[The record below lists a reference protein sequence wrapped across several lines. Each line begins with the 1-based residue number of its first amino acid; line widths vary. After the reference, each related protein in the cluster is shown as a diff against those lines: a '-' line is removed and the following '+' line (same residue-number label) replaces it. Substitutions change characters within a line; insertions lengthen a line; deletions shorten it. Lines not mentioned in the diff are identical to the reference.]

1 MRIAQLAP
9 PWIAVPPSGYGGT
22 EWVVEQLCDGLPA
35 RGHEVVLYASGD
47 SHTAAELRALFPRQL
62 PELMQKTAID
72 VCHVTH
78 ALDDIVADG
87 GFDLVHDHS
96 GFLVPAF
103 GRYLDLPPVLHTI
116 HCSFNPETTPFY
128 ARFANDVSY
137 NAISEYQR
145 SQGPP
150 GMEWAG
156 VVYNAIAV
164 EEWPFVPEK
173 GDYLLTFGRVCE
185 AKGFHLAIEAAR
197 RTGRRLIMAGVVQEH
212 SADYFHERVEPF
224 VDGEQ
229 ILFEGEVSLARKREL
244 FAHAHAFVFPI
255 VWPEPFGL
263 VMIEALATGTPV
275 VALRHGSVPE
285 VVAEGRTGF
294 VRDDLDGL
302 VAALGHVGEID
313 PAECRGE
320 VERRF
325 SVERMVADYEAI
337 YRRLAG
343 RP

>member
-9 PWIAVPPSGYGGT
+9 PWIAVPPAGYGGT

-47 SHTAAELRALFPRQL
+47 SRTAAELRALFPRQL
-62 PELMQKTAID
+62 PELMQATSID
-72 VCHVTH
+72 VCHVTF

-103 GRYLDLPPVLHTI
+103 RRYLDLPPVLHTI
-116 HCSFNPETTPFY
+116 HCSFNAETSPFY
-128 ARFANDVSY
+128 ARFARDVAY

-150 GMEWAG
+150 GMDWAG
-156 VVYNAIAV
+156 VVHNAIAV
-164 EEWPFVPEK
+164 DEWPFVAEK
-173 GDYLLTFGRVCE
+173 DDYLLAFGRVCE

-197 RTGRRLIMAGVVQEH
+197 RTGRRLIMAGVVQEQY
-212 SADYFHERVEPF
+212 ADYFHERVEPH
-224 VDGEQ
+224 VDGRQ
-229 ILFEGEVSLARKREL
+229 ILFEGEVTLERKREL

-275 VALRHGSVPE
+275 VALRQGSVPE

-302 VAALGHVGEID
+302 VAALGHVDEID
-313 PAECRGE
+313 PRECRAE

-325 SVERMVADYEAI
+325 SVARMLDDYEAI
-337 YRRLAG
+337 YARLVERG
-343 RP
+343 

>member
-22 EWVVEQLCDGLPA
+22 EWVVEQLCDGLPP
-35 RGHEVVLYASGD
+35 RGHEVVLYATGD
-47 SHTAAELRALFPRQL
+47 SHTAAELRALFPRQM
-62 PELMQKTAID
+62 PELMQKTSID
-72 VCHVTH
+72 LCHVTH

-87 GFDLVHDHS
+87 GFDVVHDHS

-103 GRYLDLPPVLHTI
+103 GRYLDLPPILHTV
-116 HCSFNPETTPFY
+116 HCSFNDETAPFY
-128 ARFANDVSY
+128 ARFAGAVAY

-145 SQGPP
+145 SQGPA
-150 GMEWAG
+150 GMAWAG

-173 GDYLLTFGRVCE
+173 DDYLLAFGRVCE

-197 RTGRRLIMAGVVQEH
+197 RTGRRLIMAGVVQEQY
-212 SADYFHERVEPF
+212 ADYFHERVEPH

-244 FAHAHAFVFPI
+244 FARAHAFVFPI

-302 VAALGHVGEID
+302 VSALGRVDEID
-313 PAECRGE
+313 PAECRAE

-325 SVERMVADYEAI
+325 SVERMVGDYEAI
-337 YRRLAG
+337 YRRLVE
-343 RP
+343 RR